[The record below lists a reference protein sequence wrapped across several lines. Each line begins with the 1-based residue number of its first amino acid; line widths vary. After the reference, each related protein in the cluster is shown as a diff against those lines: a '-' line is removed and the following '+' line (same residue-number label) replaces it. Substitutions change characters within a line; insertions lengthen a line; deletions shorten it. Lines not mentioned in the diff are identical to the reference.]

1 MTMARGSPS
10 MTTATA
16 RSRRPGLVLAM
27 LLLVY
32 SFNFLDR
39 QILGILAKPIQASLD
54 LDDRQFG
61 AIGGTAFAILYSVL
75 GVPLALAADRWS
87 KTRVIAGSL
96 VVWSG
101 FTALCGAATG
111 FWSLFLCRLGV
122 GIGEAGGAAPSYAL
136 IADYFPVERRARAL
150 GIYSMGIPIGL
161 GLGVLL
167 GAYIAQRV
175 NWQAA
180 FVVMG
185 VAGIV
190 VAPLFLAL
198 VRDRYPPA
206 AAVAGAPSPLSVM
219 PILMRNPAY
228 WLLSVGAGCSSMAGY
243 GLALW
248 APKIIAV
255 QFGWTAPGDLVKVG
269 QFMGALL
276 LVGGSAGIFMGGV
289 VSDRLGRIDRA
300 WYARVP
306 AIAWLIAA
314 PLFILGFRLHQP
326 LVAWLVLLIPNALN
340 TLWLGPII
348 TASQHLA
355 PSRMRAGTS
364 GTFLLINNL
373 LGLGLGPWLMGA
385 LSVALKGQYGDQS
398 LAIGATIGIGLYVVA
413 ALLALLAV
421 RPLKRSWVEEGAAV
435 PTPPRSQVNGA
446 ILLMG
451 ALVVWIVDLVLFPTI
466 AATLLAGALTIGGLV
481 LLIRPAQA

>member
-1 MTMARGSPS
+1 
-10 MTTATA
+10 MTTRTE
-16 RSRRPGLVLAM
+16 RPGYPRIVLAM

-32 SFNFLDR
+32 TFNFLDR
-39 QILGILAKPIQASLD
+39 QILGILAKPIQASLN
-54 LDDRQFG
+54 LDDKQFG

-75 GVPLALAADRWS
+75 GVPLALAADRWG

-101 FTALCGAATG
+101 FTALCGTAVG
-111 FWSLFLCRLGV
+111 FWQLFFYRLGV
-122 GIGEAGGAAPSYAL
+122 GTGEAGGAAPSYAL
-136 IADYFPVERRARAL
+136 IADYFPVQRRARAL
-150 GIYSMGIPIGL
+150 AIYSMGIPIGL

-167 GAYIAQRV
+167 GAYIAQNV
-175 NWQAA
+175 NWQTA

-185 VAGIV
+185 AAGIV
-190 VAPLFLAL
+190 VAPIFLL
-198 VRDRYPPA
+198 VVRDRYPPIA
-206 AAVAGAPSPLSVM
+206 AIEGAPSPLTVM
-219 PILMRNPAY
+219 PILMRKPAY

-255 QFGWTAPGDLVKVG
+255 QFGWTAPDQLVQVG

-276 LVGGSAGIFMGGV
+276 LIGGSLGIFLGGV
-289 VSDRLGRIDRA
+289 VSDRLGRNDRA
-300 WYARVP
+300 WYCRVP

-314 PLFILGFRLHQP
+314 PMFIIGFRTPEPML
-326 LVAWLVLLIPNALN
+326 AWCILLIPNALN

-348 TASQHLA
+348 TSVQHLA

-385 LSVALKGQYGDQS
+385 MSVALKAKYGDQS
-398 LAIGATIGIGLYVVA
+398 LGIAATIGVCLYLVA
-413 ALLALLAV
+413 AVLAFLAV
-421 RPLKRSWVEEGAAV
+421 RPLKRGWVEEGEDV
-435 PTPPRSQVNGA
+435 PTPPSSQVTGA
-446 ILLMG
+446 ILLMA
-451 ALVVWIVDLVLFPTI
+451 ALVVWVVDLVLFPTVI
-466 AATLLAGALTIGGLV
+466 VTIGGALLTIAGLA
-481 LLIRPAQA
+481 LLIRPARVAA